1 MQSTAPDVSAYLEEV
16 PVKRRAA
23 LERLRA
29 LCLETLDGYEESMSY
44 GMPSYMKDGVG
55 EVAWASQKQY
65 ISLYILKQ
73 GVVDAH
79 RDALAGVN
87 VGKGCIRWT
96 RPDAID
102 WTIVESLLRA
112 TTTSTE
118 AAC

>member
-1 MQSTAPDVSAYLEEV
+1 MQSTAQDVTAYLEEV
-16 PVKRRAA
+16 PIKRRAA

-29 LCLETLDGYEESMSY
+29 LCLETLDGYEEGMSY

-79 RDALAGVN
+79 RDALAGVS
-87 VGKGCIRWT
+87 VGKGCIRLT
-96 RPDAID
+96 RA
-102 WTIVESLLRA
+102 RRY
-112 TTTSTE
+112 
-118 AAC
+118 